1 MCWWWTVTRLP
12 GAPFGST
19 VTTRPSAASIVPRTR
34 PVTTGAPGASG
45 KSRNVT
51 VCPVSPRISSRF
63 IVCLLS
69 PLLDDRQHVPGRVLE
84 PGDVRASIL
93 GPPAQNAFLILL
105 WTIVVALKP
114 RATACE
120 VIHRRIDVIDHEIQ
134 DGERR
139 RLVIPLGIH
148 KHCAAARQLKSRP
161 HAVIFDFQSQRLCIE
176 FPRGWQIGHRKA
188 AERCLRLK
196 HDLPPCVRHHYVF
209 RSRSVTV

>member
-69 PLLDDRQHVPGRVLE
+69 PLLDDRQDVPGRVLE
-84 PGDVRASIL
+84 PGDVRAPVL
-93 GPPAQNAFLILL
+93 RPAAQNAFLILL
-105 WTIVVALKP
+105 GTIVVTLEADASA
-114 RATACE
+114 RE
-120 VIHRRIDVIDHEIQ
+120 IIDRRIDVINSKVQ

-139 RLVIPLGIH
+139 WLVITLGIG
-148 KHCAAARQLKSRP
+148 KHGTAPGQMEPHP
-161 HAVIFDFQSQRLCIE
+161 HAVIIDFQSQRLGVELLCC
-176 FPRGWQIGHRKA
+176 W
-188 AERCLRLK
+188 
-196 HDLPPCVRHHYVF
+196 
-209 RSRSVTV
+209 

>member
-51 VCPVSPRISSRF
+51 VCPLSPRISSRF
-63 IVCLLS
+63 MVCLLS
-69 PLLDDRQHVPGRVLE
+69 PLLYDRQHVPGRVLE
-84 PGDVRASIL
+84 PGDVRAPIL
-93 GPPAQNAFLILL
+93 RSAAQDAFLILL
-105 WTIVVALKP
+105 WTSVIALELRPSTGEIV
-114 RATACE
+114 
-120 VIHRRIDVIDHEIQ
+120 HRRIDVIDHEIQ

-148 KHCAAARQLKSRP
+148 KHCAAARQVKSRP
-161 HAVIFDFQSQRLCIE
+161 HAVIFDFQSQGLRIE
-176 FPRGWQIGHRKA
+176 FPDAWQVRHGKA
-188 AERCLRLK
+188 AECCLRLK
-196 HDLPPCVRHHYVF
+196 HDLPPCVRHHYVV
-209 RSRSVTV
+209 RSRSVTA